1 MTAALLT
8 VLFGLEGQRAI
19 VTGAS
24 RGIGAR
30 AAQTLDAAGARVAL
44 VARSESQLREVA
56 ETLRNEA
63 LVVRVDLSRAEAAD
77 EVAAT
82 VATAWGGADI
92 LVNNAG
98 LSRPAPAVRLSM
110 TDWDAVLTLNLR
122 SVFALTQAVAAGM
135 LERGYGRIVN
145 VSSVLGLLGEAWAAP
160 YSASKAGLNGLTR
173 SLAVEWASR
182 GVTVNALCPGWVDT
196 DMVAELRANP
206 DFDKR
211 VLRRVAAH
219 RWGVPGDMDGTLL
232 LLTAPTSSYLTGQT
246 VVVDGGL
253 SAGW

>member
-1 MTAALLT
+1 MSQTLLT
-8 VLFGLEGQRAI
+8 ELFGLTGRRAL

-30 AAQTLDAAGARVAL
+30 AAQALDAAGARVAL
-44 VARSESQLREVA
+44 VARSESQLRDVA
-56 ETLRNEA
+56 ATLQNEPLLIPA
-63 LVVRVDLSRAEAAD
+63 DLAERDAHERIAD
-77 EVAAT
+77 EVDA
-82 VATAWGGADI
+82 AWGGIDI

-98 LSRPAPAVRLSM
+98 LSRPAPALKLPAA
-110 TDWDAVLTLNLR
+110 DWDDVVDLNLR
-122 SVFALTQAVAAGM
+122 SVFTLTQALAAGM

-145 VSSVLGLLGEAWAAP
+145 ISSVLGLLGEAGAAP

-173 SLAVEWASR
+173 SLAVEWAAH

-196 DMVAELRANP
+196 EMVADLRKDP
-206 DFDKR
+206 RFDKR
-211 VLRRVAAH
+211 VLKRVAAR
-219 RWGVPGDMDGTLL
+219 RWGVPGDMDGALL
-232 LLTAPTSSYLTGQT
+232 LLASPASAYLTGQT

>member
-1 MTAALLT
+1 MSQTLLT
-8 VLFGLEGQRAI
+8 ELFGLTGRRAL

-30 AAQTLDAAGARVAL
+30 AAQALDAAGARVAL
-44 VARSESQLREVA
+44 VARSESQLRDVA
-56 ETLRNEA
+56 ATLQNEPLLIPA
-63 LVVRVDLSRAEAAD
+63 DLAERDAHERIAD
-77 EVAAT
+77 EVDA
-82 VATAWGGADI
+82 AWGGIDI

-98 LSRPAPAVRLSM
+98 LSRPAPALKLAAA
-110 TDWDAVLTLNLR
+110 DWDDVVDLNLR
-122 SVFALTQAVAAGM
+122 SVFTLTQALAAGM

-145 VSSVLGLLGEAWAAP
+145 ISSVLGLLGEAGAAP

-173 SLAVEWASR
+173 SLAVEWAAH

-196 DMVAELRANP
+196 EMVADLRKDP
-206 DFDKR
+206 RFDKR
-211 VLRRVAAH
+211 VLKRVAAR
-219 RWGVPGDMDGTLL
+219 RWGVPGDMDGALL
-232 LLTAPTSSYLTGQT
+232 LLASPASAYLTGQT

>member
-1 MTAALLT
+1 MSQTLLT
-8 VLFGLEGQRAI
+8 ELFGLTGRRAL

-30 AAQTLDAAGARVAL
+30 AAQALDAVGARVAL
-44 VARSESQLREVA
+44 VARSESQLRDVA
-56 ETLRNEA
+56 ATLQNA
-63 LVVRVDLSRAEAAD
+63 PLLIPADLAERDAIERIAD
-77 EVAAT
+77 EVDA
-82 VATAWGGADI
+82 AWGGIDI

-98 LSRPAPAVRLSM
+98 LSRPAPALKLAAA
-110 TDWDAVLTLNLR
+110 DWDDVVDLNLR
-122 SVFALTQAVAAGM
+122 SVFTLTQALAAGM

-145 VSSVLGLLGEAWAAP
+145 ISSVLGLLGEAGAAP

-173 SLAVEWASR
+173 SLAVEWAAH

-196 DMVAELRANP
+196 EMVADLRKDP
-206 DFDKR
+206 RFDKR
-211 VLRRVAAH
+211 VLKRVAAR
-219 RWGVPGDMDGTLL
+219 RWGVPGDMDGALL
-232 LLTAPTSSYLTGQT
+232 LLASPASAYLTGQT